1 VEPNETE
8 PKDAHYFSDKPAAP
22 SKPRRVDISLPDL
35 SIRLNSDSGVFSSDH
50 LDPGTKL
57 LLMEAP
63 PLVVAE
69 RNVLDLGCGWGPIAC
84 VAATRAP
91 WAQVWALDV
100 NERARA
106 LTAANA
112 RALGFEGRV
121 HVHAPGEIPADT
133 KFDRI
138 LSNPPIRVGK
148 QSLHALLTRWL
159 NRLSPQGVA
168 HLVVQKHLGSD
179 SLAEWL
185 RRQGHD
191 VERISSRAGYRILEV
206 TNPDN
211 TTDHLH
217 TTTPKDESRP
227 T

>member
-1 VEPNETE
+1 VEPDD
-8 PKDAHYFSDKPAAP
+8 PKPIDAHYFSDKPASQ

-35 SIRLNSDSGVFSSDH
+35 NLRLNSDSGVFSADH

-63 PLVVAE
+63 PLLDTD
-69 RNVLDLGCGWGPIAC
+69 RTVLDLGCGWGPVAC

-91 WAQVWALDV
+91 WAQVWAVDV

-106 LTAANA
+106 LTTANA
-112 RALGFEGRV
+112 RMLGFDGRV
-121 HVHAPGEIPADT
+121 HVHAPSDIPDDT
-133 KFDRI
+133 RFDRI

-148 QSLHALLTRWL
+148 QALHKMLTHWL
-159 NRLSPQGVA
+159 NRLSPQGAA

-179 SLAEWL
+179 SLATWL
-185 RRQGHD
+185 ERQGHG

-206 TNPDN
+206 TNHPEATN
-211 TTDHLH
+211 
-217 TTTPKDESRP
+217 PRDESRP
-227 T
+227 E